1 MEDEKARFLSQ
12 LAERYGPSLERF
24 LTRKLDNPAD
34 AAEVAQET
42 FIRLYRLEH
51 PDQLDNARAF
61 LFQVASNLAV
71 DQLRRR
77 SLHFRFLKAETR
89 DSGEGELPEGAADS
103 ASPEQILSSQ
113 EKLARIYE
121 AVDRLPE
128 KCRQAFL
135 LHRNSG
141 LSYGDIAKE
150 LGVSVSSVEKYI
162 LQALKECR
170 RALSSYYDEGEGSD
184 AGPGGGPVQGPG
196 SQKR

>member
-1 MEDEKARFLSQ
+1 MEDEKSRFLRQ
-12 LAERYGPSLERF
+12 LAERYGPALERF
-24 LTRKLDNPAD
+24 LTRQDLRSAVHT
-34 AAEVAQET
+34 AAVHCRPGGAVLLCPDFTQET

-77 SLHFRFLKAETR
+77 SLHFRFLKSESAEMG
-89 DSGEGELPEGAADS
+89 DGMEGSGDT
-103 ASPEQILSSQ
+103 ASPEQIVSSR
-113 EKLARIYE
+113 EKLDRIYQ

-135 LHRNSG
+135 LHRTSG
-141 LSYGDIAKE
+141 LSYSDIALE

-170 RALSSYYDEGEGSD
+170 QELARYSEEG
-184 AGPGGGPVQGPG
+184 
-196 SQKR
+196 QKD

>member
-1 MEDEKARFLSQ
+1 MEDEKARFLSE
-12 LAERYGPSLERF
+12 LAERYGPALERF

-77 SLHFRFLKAETR
+77 SLHFRFLKAEIR
-89 DSGEGELPEGAADS
+89 DIGEGDVAEGSVDS
-103 ASPEQILSSQ
+103 ASPEQILASR

-135 LHRNSG
+135 LHRSSG
-141 LSYGDIAKE
+141 LSYGDIARE

-170 RALSSYYDEGEGSD
+170 KALSVYYAEGE
-184 AGPGGGPVQGPG
+184 QEERGPG
-196 SQKR
+196 SQKP

>member
-1 MEDEKARFLSQ
+1 VEDEKTRFLKQ
-12 LAERYGPSLERF
+12 LAELYGPALERF

-34 AAEVAQET
+34 AAEIAQET

-61 LFQVASNLAV
+61 MFQVASNLAV

-77 SLHFRFLKAETR
+77 SLHFRYLKTESAEIA
-89 DSGEGELPEGAADS
+89 DALEGSGETV
-103 ASPEQILSSQ
+103 SPEQIVSSR
-113 EKLARIYE
+113 EKLARIYQ

-135 LHRNSG
+135 LHRASG
-141 LSYGDIAKE
+141 LSYGDIARE

-170 RALSSYYDEGEGSD
+170 RELASYADEGEKD
-184 AGPGGGPVQGPG
+184 
-196 SQKR
+196 

>member
-12 LAERYGPSLERF
+12 LAERYGPALERF

-42 FIRLYRLEH
+42 FVRLYRLEH

-77 SLHFRFLKAETR
+77 QLHFRFLKAESR
-89 DSGEGELPEGAADS
+89 EIGEGEIPENLADI
-103 ASPEQILSSQ
+103 ASPEQIVSSR
-113 EKLARIYE
+113 EKLARIYA
-121 AVDRLPE
+121 AVDALPE

-135 LHRNSG
+135 LHRTAG
-141 LSYGDIAKE
+141 LSYGDIARE

-162 LQALKECR
+162 LQALKACR
-170 RALSSYYDEGEGSD
+170 EALAEYYAEGNPPE
-184 AGPGGGPVQGPG
+184 
-196 SQKR
+196 

>member
-1 MEDEKARFLSQ
+1 VEDEKDRFLRE
-12 LAERYGPSLERF
+12 LAERYGPALQRF

-77 SLHFRFLKAETR
+77 SLHYRYLKAEVR
-89 DSGEGELPEGAADS
+89 DGGEADFAEGSADG
-103 ASPEQILSSQ
+103 ASPEQILSSR

-121 AVDRLPE
+121 ALDRLPE

-135 LHRNSG
+135 LHRSSG
-141 LSYGDIAKE
+141 LSYGDIARE

-170 RALSSYYDEGEGSD
+170 AALSNYYSEGED
-184 AGPGGGPVQGPG
+184 AEQGDSGPG